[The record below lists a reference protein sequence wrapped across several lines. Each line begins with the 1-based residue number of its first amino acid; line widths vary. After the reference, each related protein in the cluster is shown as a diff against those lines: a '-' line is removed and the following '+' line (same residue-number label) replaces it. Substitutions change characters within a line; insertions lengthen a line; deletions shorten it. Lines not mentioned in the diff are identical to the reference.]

1 MVLSR
6 ARKIFK
12 MPWEKPEKV
21 RPNKAKNTMEKSE
34 NSAPSKPPKIS
45 KSIPHFQP

>member
-1 MVLSR
+1 
-6 ARKIFK
+6 
-12 MPWEKPEKV
+12 
-21 RPNKAKNTMEKSE
+21 MEKSE